1 MLSLQKSSQ
10 TFMFPFSCVIADSDG
25 IVILTTVTNT
35 SMCPFCGEMKL
46 KCKLLKWTGCSAF
59 YKRLQRVC
67 LPLSVYV
74 NTTSR
79 LSPCQL
85 LDEPQFRCIT
95 KIKTI
100 GSTYMAASGV
110 TPDVS
115 NGYNSIKVSMVT
127 WLQLQCVS
135 WLTEPTCVSVN
146 RFRSAAGLVQLS
158 LWKYSFD

>member
-1 MLSLQKSSQ
+1 MLSLQKSFNSQ
-10 TFMFPFSCVIADSDG
+10 TFMFSFSCVIADPWRYSNIENSYKHLDMS
-25 IVILTTVTNT
+25 VLWWDEV
-35 SMCPFCGEMKL
+35 EMLVAQMARVQCFL
-46 KCKLLKWTGCSAF
+46 KMVAA
-59 YKRLQRVC
+59 C
-67 LPLSVYV
+67 LSVLSLSVYV
-74 NTTSR
+74 NTTSH

-127 WLQLQCVS
+127 WLLQLQCVS
-135 WLTEPTCVSVN
+135 WLTEPT
-146 RFRSAAGLVQLS
+146 SALIGT
-158 LWKYSFD
+158 